1 MLLLRGR
8 QGRGELDL
16 VLDDEVAPLARLL
29 GDGHPQS
36 RESVLAPG
44 LRRDGLSDR
53 DVLAVDGGDGAIPA
67 AQSLLEIELDRV
79 DDIVALADV
88 QRMGFLKKC

>member
-1 MLLLRGR
+1 LLLLRGR

-29 GDGHPQS
+29 GDGHPQP
-36 RESVLAPG
+36 REPVLAPG

-53 DVLAVDGGDGAIPA
+53 DILAVDGRDGAIPA
-67 AQSLLEIELDRV
+67 AQRLLEIEFDRV